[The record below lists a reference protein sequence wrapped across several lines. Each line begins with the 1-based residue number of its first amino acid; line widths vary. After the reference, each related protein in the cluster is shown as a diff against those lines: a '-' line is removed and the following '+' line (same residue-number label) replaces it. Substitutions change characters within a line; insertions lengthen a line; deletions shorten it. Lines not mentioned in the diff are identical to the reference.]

1 MTERERIEREVILD
15 ILLESSRWE
24 RSDNDMDSIR
34 AEVTDRARRL
44 LGIEIKPADSM
55 SVLERGAAR
64 AAAKQNRHGKMAD
77 GKRRVNIDGRK
88 VTVDE
93 SMLVK
98 EPYKCSPTGYRWV
111 VKPDVM
117 QGNTVPMKEEPCMT
131 RADA

>member
-44 LGIEIKPADSM
+44 LGIEIKQADSM

-64 AAAKQNRHGKMAD
+64 AAEKQTRHGKMAP
-77 GKRRVNIDGRK
+77 GKHRVTIDGRK

-93 SMLVK
+93 SLLEK
-98 EPYKCSPTGYRWV
+98 EPYKCSPTGFRW
-111 VKPDVM
+111 KIRDGVM
-117 QGNTVPMKEEPCMT
+117 QGQTVPLK
-131 RADA
+131 DDGND

>member
-24 RSDNDMDSIR
+24 RTDSDMDSIR

-44 LGIEIKPADSM
+44 LGIDIKPPEAM

-64 AAAKQNRHGKMAD
+64 AAEKHNRHGKLAP
-77 GKRRVNIDGRK
+77 GKHRVSIDGRK

-111 VKPDVM
+111 VKPEVM
-117 QGNTVPMKEEPCMT
+117 QGETVPLNE
-131 RADA
+131 DNND

>member
-24 RSDNDMDSIR
+24 RSGNDMDSIR

-44 LGIEIKPADSM
+44 LGIQVKPADSM

-64 AAAKQNRHGKMAD
+64 AAEKQNRHGKMAD

-93 SMLVK
+93 SLLVK
-98 EPYKCSPTGYRWV
+98 EPYKCSPTGYRW
-111 VKPDVM
+111 KIRDEVM
-117 QGNTVPMKEEPCMT
+117 QGQTVPMK
-131 RADA
+131 DDGND

>member
-24 RSDNDMDSIR
+24 RSGNDMDSIR

-44 LGIEIKPADSM
+44 LGIEIKPSDSM

-64 AAAKQNRHGKMAD
+64 AVEKQKRHGKMAD
-77 GKRRVNIDGRK
+77 SKRRVTIDGRK

-93 SMLVK
+93 SLLVK

-111 VKPDVM
+111 VKPEVM
-117 QGNTVPMKEEPCMT
+117 QGETVSLSDSLK
-131 RADA
+131 